1 MMKRSTYAALVF
13 RALWELIRYDLV
25 RRVSGFQRIHNQMAR
40 YPVRNRV
47 VDSGIESAIC
57 DAVTLATCLYY
68 KRVLCLQRSTVAAR
82 ILRRNGVDAR
92 LVIGVRPSPFF
103 SHAWVEV
110 DGRTVN
116 DSPVY
121 RERLQVLSVL

>member
-1 MMKRSTYAALVF
+1 MKRAAYGALVF
-13 RALWELIRYDLV
+13 RALWELVRYEVVQSLFGFNRIHSQMASCRV
-25 RRVSGFQRIHNQMAR
+25 RRQIGPPGMEKTV
-40 YPVRNRV
+40 
-47 VDSGIESAIC
+47 C
-57 DAVTLATCLYY
+57 DAVTLAMCFYY

-82 ILRRNGVDAR
+82 ILRRKGIDAR
-92 LVIGVRPSPFF
+92 LVIGVRPAPFL

-121 RERLQVLSVL
+121 RERLQILSIV

>member
-1 MMKRSTYAALVF
+1 MKRPGYTSLVF
-13 RALWELIRYDLV
+13 RALWELVRYEVVQSLFGFNRIHDQMAKFPV
-25 RRVSGFQRIHNQMAR
+25 RRRAVAPGMETA
-40 YPVRNRV
+40 V
-47 VDSGIESAIC
+47 C
-57 DAVTLATCLYY
+57 DAVTLAMCFYY

-82 ILRRNGVDAR
+82 ILRRKGIDAR
-92 LVIGVRPSPFF
+92 LVIGVRPAPFL

-121 RERLQVLSVL
+121 RERLQILSVV